1 MSLTYAD
8 SRTGVIESLDAA
20 LRNAVR
26 SEGVDPQR
34 DAGVVR
40 RLAGQVVAEHDQ
52 RSLTGAVP
60 SVEDV
65 DAAVDELVARV
76 SGFGALQR
84 YLDDPAGKVALVP
97 TREGRHGAAGSGH
110 WRQR

>member
-1 MSLTYAD
+1 MSLTYTD
-8 SRTGVIESLDAA
+8 SHTDVIESLDAA

-34 DAGVVR
+34 DAAVVR

-52 RSLTGAVP
+52 RSLTGVVP
-60 SVEDV
+60 PVGDV

-76 SGFGALQR
+76 SGFGPLQR
-84 YLDDPAGKVALVP
+84 YLDDPTVEEIWINDP
-97 TREGRHGAAGSGH
+97 TTTFVQVSGS
-110 WRQR
+110 